1 MKWKPVN
8 SHSVISDCRRYRI
21 TKFVLGGEQ
30 LCVVYHGDEKIGSAP
45 DSNAARKIA
54 SRHAE
59 RTSAC

>member
-8 SHSVISDCRRYRI
+8 AYCIKSGEYRI
-21 TKFVLGGEQ
+21 TKYTLGGKD
-30 LCVVYHGDEKIGSAP
+30 LYVVYHISDEIGHA
-45 DSNAARKIA
+45 DDGNAARKIA